1 MQRVVPISSR
11 GSVVLLEAQ
20 RLGSRTARTT
30 RLRGSNALRLA
41 VLLEDLLLG
50 NSAVVKTTTAAV
62 VDMAVTVREATVV
75 VAEATTL
82 LRGSAV
88 AAIASRV
95 AVVVVDPHHGRCR
108 SRRRWAMEALPARTS
123 TRLPRRRHR
132 LVASLLLLPRQA
144 TTSLLRLPRR
154 RSSGLERSGM
164 TNQSW

>member
-88 AAIASRV
+88 AAIGSRV
-95 AVVVVDPHHGRCR
+95 AVVVVVDPHHGRCR
-108 SRRRWAMEALPARTS
+108 SRRRWAMEALLAWTS
-123 TRLPRRRHR
+123 TLLRRRRHH

-144 TTSLLRLPRR
+144 TTSLRLPRR
-154 RSSGLERSGM
+154 RSSGLERGEM
-164 TNQSW
+164 TNQSR